1 MFNSARIFEVLF
13 ADYLKLQFSSL
24 ENSTDSEALWAVV
37 HGGHKQSD
45 TTEWLTHFILFVEG
59 YNMGTP
65 LMKGDLSKN
74 NEKNDNTI
82 KLCSK

>member
-45 TTEWLTHFILFVEG
+45 TTE
-59 YNMGTP
+59 
-65 LMKGDLSKN
+65 
-74 NEKNDNTI
+74 
-82 KLCSK
+82 